1 MYTYKHTHTRAR
13 ARARSLAR
21 PHACHI
27 WRGNLTPF
35 TIRRACSLKSLTHSP
50 LPPASTGVTCS
61 GLLQVGIT
69 HVVGLMIIVGVVA
82 LGGLGIGYFEIIV
95 RILSKCRCA
104 CFKKKEPPE
113 APREEKVV
121 SASCPTLGL
130 LPGAHMRACPVS
142 VRFRNSPKP
151 LTLNP
156 PLMQS
161 PLMLLPWTNAFGTES
176 IAVCEPRAASAT
188 DDL

>member
-1 MYTYKHTHTRAR
+1 MYTHKHAR
-13 ARARSLAR
+13 ARALSL
-21 PHACHI
+21 
-27 WRGNLTPF
+27 
-35 TIRRACSLKSLTHSP
+35 SLTHTHMPHLARESDSFHHSPRMLAEVAYAQP

-95 RILSKCRCA
+95 RILSKCRCS

-113 APREEKVV
+113 APKEEKVV

-151 LTLNP
+151 LTLNR